1 MKLLVAGLLAV
12 AAANSHDKITKE
24 EFDSESQG
32 KWVFIDMYAE
42 W

>member
-1 MKLLVAGLLAV
+1 MKVFAASLLVI
-12 AAANSHDKITKE
+12 AAANSHDKITKD

-32 KWVFIDMYAE
+32 KWVFLDMYAE